1 MQSVLEEQFLED
13 LLAQVLFARD
23 PAPVLYALCDRALT
37 MTGGRNA
44 MVLLFDNELGYMT
57 IRAGAG
63 PDWSPDLL
71 GEGVYVGVEEREGIT
86 AYVAATGKSY
96 LSPDVRAEKHYK
108 VLFETSRSELAS
120 PVFDRNAR
128 VRGALN
134 VESDQVGKFTEE
146 HIGVMELLATIT
158 GLLLD
163 RWDARVREEA
173 LEDIGTALDV
183 AETEEDLLKRVS
195 DVVLRVLPVHAYSIF
210 LWDDVEQAFVL
221 RDTVGAATLPP
232 TARYAPGEGCTG
244 WVCEHGIAIRLDDPS
259 QDPRWRGK
267 YLEFPREEIRAFLA
281 VPIISRGRC
290 IGCIRAIRKHPRNPY
305 VDNRF
310 TEDDERLLSAIA
322 EQLGTGLEKIR
333 SLRKLITSERMA
345 AWGELSARTSHI
357 IGNRVFAIMGDIREL
372 RRLLHQENLWKEF
385 PEERKQVRESLQ
397 KIEEGVMRLEEIL
410 QEFRDFVTAT
420 RITPSEGDLNDAVE
434 VAAQS
439 VFPAD
444 TPLRLRLDLDRSLPP
459 LAFDRAKIERAVGE
473 IVENALH
480 FMETGTVTV
489 RTRWATEE
497 DLMRARTPKRTG
509 AFVAIEVEDE
519 GPGIPENLK
528 ARIFEPYQT
537 TRVKGMGLGLSIVKG
552 IAEAHGGSVFEG
564 GVPGKGARFVLLLP
578 VRAQREKPQPPSP
591 SPS

>member
-1 MQSVLEEQFLED
+1 MQSVLENQFLGD
-13 LLAQVLFARD
+13 LLAQILFTRD
-23 PAPVLYALCDRALT
+23 PVPVLYAICDRALT
-37 MTGGRNA
+37 MTGARNA

-86 AYVAATGKSY
+86 AYVAATGRSY

-134 VESDQVGKFTEE
+134 VESDQVGKFTED
-146 HIGVMELLATIT
+146 HISALELLATAT

-163 RWDARVREEA
+163 RWDARIREEA

-183 AETEEDLLKRVS
+183 AETEEELLKRVAE
-195 DVVLRVLPVHAYSIF
+195 VVLRVLPVHAYSIF

-232 TARYAPGEGCTG
+232 TAKYEPGEGCTG
-244 WVCEHGIAIRLDDPS
+244 WVCQHGVGIRLDDPS

-267 YLEFPREEIRAFLA
+267 YLEFPREEIRAFMA
-281 VPIISRGRC
+281 VPIISRSQC

-310 TEDDERLLSAIA
+310 TENDERLLSAIA

-357 IGNRVFAIMGDIREL
+357 IGNRAFAIAGDIREL
-372 RRLLHQENLWKEF
+372 RRLLHHENLWKAF
-385 PEERKQVRESLQ
+385 PEERKQVEAILQ
-397 KIEEGVMRLEEIL
+397 KIEEGVTRLDEIL

-420 RITPSEGDLNDAVE
+420 RITPSPGDLNEAVE
-434 VAAQS
+434 SAAKS

-444 TPLRLRLDLDRSLPP
+444 TPLHLRLELEPSLPTF
-459 LAFDRAKIERAVGE
+459 AFDRAKVERAVSE

-480 FMETGTVTV
+480 FMTEGTVTV
-489 RTRWATEE
+489 RTRWAREE
-497 DLMRARTPKRTG
+497 DFTLTHKPKRIG
-509 AFVAIEVEDE
+509 AFVAIEIEDE

-528 ARIFEPYQT
+528 TRIFEPYQT

-564 GVPGKGARFVLLLP
+564 GTPGKGARFVLLLP
-578 VRAQREKPQPPSP
+578 THPPTEKA
-591 SPS
+591 